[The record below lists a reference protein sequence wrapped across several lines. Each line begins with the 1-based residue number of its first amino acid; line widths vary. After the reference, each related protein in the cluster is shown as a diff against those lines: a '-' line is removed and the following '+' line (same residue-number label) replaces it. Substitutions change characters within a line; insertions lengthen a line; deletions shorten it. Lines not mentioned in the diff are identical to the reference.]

1 MTRNIQA
8 YFQTE
13 DEATSVSTR
22 LQPYSVEPVEV
33 SSLTESLGRDRSILI
48 PLGAGMTNGPSGIGG
63 GGFPVG
69 NNTATGGAVPAGAI
83 FTDAVNGDS
92 NTDTLF
98 DGDRDGLHYVL
109 AVKVEDRAY
118 DEAVE
123 IIRRNNG
130 YLEVYE

>member
-13 DEATSVSTR
+13 DEAASVSTR

-33 SSLTESLGRDRSILI
+33 SQLTESIGRDRSILI
-48 PLGAGMTNGPSGIGG
+48 PLGAGMTNGPSGVGG
-63 GGFPVG
+63 GGFPLG
-69 NNTATGGAVPAGAI
+69 NNTTTGAVPAGAVVTGA
-83 FTDAVNGDS
+83 FNVDS
-92 NTDTLF
+92 NTDVF
-98 DGDRDGLHYVL
+98 DGDRDDLHYVL
-109 AVKVEDRAY
+109 AVKVEDSVY
-118 DEAVE
+118 HEAVE